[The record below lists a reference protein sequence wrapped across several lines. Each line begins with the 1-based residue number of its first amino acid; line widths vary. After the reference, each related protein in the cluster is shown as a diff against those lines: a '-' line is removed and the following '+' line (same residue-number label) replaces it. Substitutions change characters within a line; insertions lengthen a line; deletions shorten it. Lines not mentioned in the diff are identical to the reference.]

1 MSAKRE
7 PITCKGRT
15 IGILVF
21 TIAQILI
28 GAIHIF
34 VGLLLLAFDISFLH
48 PTILYDIYTLIF
60 GLLTLVFAVFI
71 WQGKKAGWTGSIA
84 VSMFVI
90 VADTLTVL
98 NLPSVPGIPMFA
110 PPVEIPY
117 GIVVILYLI
126 QRSIRKKYLG

>member
-7 PITCKGRT
+7 LVTYKGRS

-21 TIAQILI
+21 TLAQLLI

-34 VGLLLLAFDISFLH
+34 VGLLLLASDISFFYAS
-48 PTILYDIYTLIF
+48 IIYDIYTVIF

-71 WQGKKAGWTGSIA
+71 WRGKKVGWTGSIT
-84 VSMFVI
+84 VSIFVI
-90 VADTLTVL
+90 VADMLTVL
-98 NLPSVPGIPMFA
+98 NLPSIQGIPMFA

-117 GIVVILYLI
+117 SLFIILFLS
-126 QRSIRKKYLG
+126 QRSVRRKYLG

>member
-1 MSAKRE
+1 MGIKRE
-7 PITCKGRT
+7 PITYKGRN

-21 TIAQILI
+21 TIVQLFI

-34 VGLLLLAFDISFLH
+34 VGLLLLASDISFLR
-48 PTILYDIYTLIF
+48 PTILYDVYTVIF

-71 WQGKKAGWTGSIA
+71 WQGKKAGWIGSIA

-90 VADTLTVL
+90 VVDTFTVL

-117 GIVVILYLI
+117 SLLVILYLI
-126 QRSIRKKYLG
+126 QRSVRRKYLG